1 MEMINVV
8 NDWTWVRNHAEKMI
22 KEDEQLEDEVIK
34 VARENRIEVIN
45 IIELYHEGL
54 SLGQESAG
62 GEEGKYLSFKD
73 WFYEFYQ
80 L

>member
-1 MEMINVV
+1 MEKIKVV
-8 NDWTWVRNHAEKMI
+8 NDWTWVKEHSEKMI
-22 KEDEQLEDEVIK
+22 KEDEQLENDVLTIAK
-34 VARENRIEVIN
+34 ENRIEVIN

-54 SLGQESAG
+54 SLDQESAG